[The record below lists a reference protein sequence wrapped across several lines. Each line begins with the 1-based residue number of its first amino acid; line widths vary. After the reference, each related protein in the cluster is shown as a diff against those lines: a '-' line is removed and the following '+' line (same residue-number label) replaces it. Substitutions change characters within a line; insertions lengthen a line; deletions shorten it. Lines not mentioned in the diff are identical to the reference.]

1 VRIGCGA
8 GNDLAIHVGCA
19 SGNADANREHRYAEC
34 WNAGRLGSMTDD
46 QKHDKRLKDA
56 TQGAGHSLSDRID
69 QNIESMAALQRRER
83 EKTSAS
89 QQLVERLSRFIG
101 RPAFL
106 LCVLVFVIGWV
117 GANVGTPFGMT
128 SFDPPPFE
136 MLDGLLTFSALVT
149 AIIVLI
155 AQNRQTKREQQHRHL
170 DLQVSLLTEQKV
182 TKVIQLVEDLR
193 RDMPMVKDRDDP
205 QATEL
210 QQTTDTAAVVSALE
224 EGGLI
229 NEADRLEDKDKT

>member
-1 VRIGCGA
+1 LTEYHKHDRSLKDSAKGA
-8 GNDLAIHVGCA
+8 GP
-19 SGNADANREHRYAEC
+19 
-34 WNAGRLGSMTDD
+34 
-46 QKHDKRLKDA
+46 
-56 TQGAGHSLSDRID
+56 SLSDRID
-69 QNIESMAALQRRER
+69 QNIEIMAALQRRER
-83 EKTSAS
+83 EMTSAS
-89 QQLVERLSRFIG
+89 QRLVERLSRFIG

-106 LCVLVFVIGWV
+106 LGVLVFVVGWV
-117 GANVGTPFGMT
+117 IANVGTPFGMA

-136 MLDGLLTFSALVT
+136 LLDGVLSFSALVT
-149 AIIVLI
+149 AAIVLI

-182 TKVIQLVEDLR
+182 TKLIHLVEELR

-210 QQTTDTAAVVSALE
+210 QETTDTAAVISAIE

-229 NEADRLEDKDKT
+229 NEADRLDDKDKA

>member
-1 VRIGCGA
+1 MRHA
-8 GNDLAIHVGCA
+8 GGFSAMSDGQTHDRNLR
-19 SGNADANREHRYAEC
+19 DAAK
-34 WNAGRLGSMTDD
+34 GTGP
-46 QKHDKRLKDA
+46 
-56 TQGAGHSLSDRID
+56 SLSDRID

-83 EKTSAS
+83 EMTSAS
-89 QQLVERLSRFIG
+89 QRLVERLSRFIG

-106 LCVLVFVIGWV
+106 LGVLVFVVGWV
-117 GANVGTPFGMT
+117 ATNVGAPFGMA

-136 MLDGLLTFSALVT
+136 ILDGVLTFSALVT
-149 AIIVLI
+149 ATIVLI

-182 TKVIQLVEDLR
+182 TKLIHLVEELR

-205 QATEL
+205 QATEF
-210 QQTTDTAAVVSALE
+210 QETTDTAAVISAIE

-229 NEADRLEDKDKT
+229 NEVDRLEDRDKHE

>member
-1 VRIGCGA
+1 
-8 GNDLAIHVGCA
+8 
-19 SGNADANREHRYAEC
+19 
-34 WNAGRLGSMTDD
+34 MTDD
-46 QKHDKRLKDA
+46 HKHDRSLKDA
-56 TQGAGHSLSDRID
+56 AKGAGPSLSDRID

-83 EKTSAS
+83 EMTSAS
-89 QQLVERLSRFIG
+89 QRLVERLSRFIG

-106 LCVLVFVIGWV
+106 LGVLVFVVGWV
-117 GANVGTPFGMT
+117 GTNVGTPFGMA

-136 MLDGLLTFSALVT
+136 MLDGVLTFSALVVT
-149 AIIVLI
+149 TIVLI

-170 DLQVSLLTEQKV
+170 DLQVGLLTEQKV
-182 TKVIQLVEDLR
+182 TKLIHLVEELR

-210 QQTTDTAAVVSALE
+210 QETTDTAAVISAIE

-229 NEADRLEDKDKT
+229 NEVDRLEDKQ